1 MGMFVYCF
9 FFFKQKTAYEMRIS
23 DWSSDVCSSD
33 LGGSNPPLS
42 ARFDKPPYGGFFVT
56 GIHERRRRA
65 PVIGIHGKVFSHVAA
80 CRSAAPALYPTP
92 GTGPQPCTPASCIC
106 PYFPSPAPC
115 GVLQRLGIGRTAGHG
130 EDQRQRGDRKRTRM
144 NSSHSSAHRMPPSA

>member
-1 MGMFVYCF
+1 MGLL
-9 FFFKQKTAYEMRIS
+9 R
-23 DWSSDVCSSD
+23 

-42 ARFDKPPYGGFFVT
+42 DRFDKPPYGGFFVT

-80 CRSAAPALYPTP
+80 CRSEAPALYPTP
-92 GTGPQPCTPASCIC
+92 GIGPQPCTTASCIC

-115 GVLQRLGIGRTAGHG
+115 GVLFSLTTALSGTTTFTPVAPRRAAN
-130 EDQRQRGDRKRTRM
+130 DRTR
-144 NSSHSSAHRMPPSA
+144 HT

>member
-1 MGMFVYCF
+1 MGLL
-9 FFFKQKTAYEMRIS
+9 R
-23 DWSSDVCSSD
+23 

-92 GTGPQPCTPASCIC
+92 GIGPQPCTPASCIC
-106 PYFPSPAPC
+106 PRSEEHTPE
-115 GVLQRLGIGRTAGHG
+115 LQSLMRI
-130 EDQRQRGDRKRTRM
+130 
-144 NSSHSSAHRMPPSA
+144 SHDVFCLKTKYKLTTHKHT

>member
-1 MGMFVYCF
+1 MGLL
-9 FFFKQKTAYEMRIS
+9 R
-23 DWSSDVCSSD
+23 

-65 PVIGIHGKVFSHVAA
+65 PVIGIHGTVFSHVAA

-92 GTGPQPCTPASCIC
+92 GIGPQPCTPASCIF
-106 PYFPSPAPC
+106 PYFPSQAPVTSCSASLPRFPVREVSRLSPPA
-115 GVLQRLGIGRTAGHG
+115 Q
-130 EDQRQRGDRKRTRM
+130 
-144 NSSHSSAHRMPPSA
+144 